1 VAEIEAEKPAEQG
14 AYEDEIV
21 GATIVTFAR
30 SGRSANE
37 PNFDVALIDGRG
49 PLARPARLARKERGQ
64 LPTLRRS
71 TAEIQVSSGA
81 YSRCQQEGCSSEQ
94 KNAVVVHS
102 ESAAHASS

>member
-1 VAEIEAEKPAEQG
+1 MAEIEAEKPAEQG

-37 PNFDVALIDGRG
+37 PNFDGRG